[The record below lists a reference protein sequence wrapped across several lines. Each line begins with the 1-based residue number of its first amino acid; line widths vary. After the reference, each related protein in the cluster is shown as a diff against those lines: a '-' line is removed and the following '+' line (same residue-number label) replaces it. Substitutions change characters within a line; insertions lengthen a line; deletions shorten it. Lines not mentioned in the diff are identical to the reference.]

1 MLLPS
6 PQAKSVLLDAVFL
19 GGLVPNYSSWLRFSS
34 DVTLYV
40 VGQHR
45 YEQGRYT
52 TNVALCFVMFRYV
65 MFRYVMFRYVSLR
78 FVIFILYVTLNNF
91 TLKALRYSHSD
102 PIPPHCF
109 YNSVYIT
116 ACTPR
121 DHNVNHSVW
130 W

>member
-19 GGLVPNYSSWLRFSS
+19 GGLVPNCSSWLRFSS

-52 TNVALCFVMFRYV
+52 TNVALHCVTLCFV

-78 FVIFILYVTLNNF
+78 FVTLRFVIFIRCVTLNNF

-109 YNSVYIT
+109 YNSV
-116 ACTPR
+116 
-121 DHNVNHSVW
+121 
-130 W
+130 

>member
-19 GGLVPNYSSWLRFSS
+19 GGLVPNCSSWLRFSS

-52 TNVALCFVMFRYV
+52 TNVALHCVTLCFVMFRYVMFRYV

-78 FVIFILYVTLNNF
+78 FVTLRFVIFIRYVTLNNF
-91 TLKALRYSHSD
+91 TLKALR
-102 PIPPHCF
+102 
-109 YNSVYIT
+109 
-116 ACTPR
+116 
-121 DHNVNHSVW
+121 
-130 W
+130 

>member
-19 GGLVPNYSSWLRFSS
+19 GGLVPNCSSWLRFSS

-52 TNVALCFVMFRYV
+52 TNVALHCVTL
-65 MFRYVMFRYVSLR
+65 RYVMFRYVSLCYVSLCYVSLR
-78 FVIFILYVTLNNF
+78 FVTFRYVTF
-91 TLKALRYSHSD
+91 CYIHTLRY
-102 PIPPHCF
+102 
-109 YNSVYIT
+109 VE
-116 ACTPR
+116 
-121 DHNVNHSVW
+121 
-130 W
+130 

>member
-45 YEQGRYT
+45 YEQGRYKRCVT
-52 TNVALCFVMFRYV
+52 L
-65 MFRYVMFRYVSLR
+65 RYVMFRYVSLCFVMFR
-78 FVIFILYVTLNNF
+78 YVSLFVITFYSDV
-91 TLKALRYSHSD
+91 ALR
-102 PIPPHCF
+102 
-109 YNSVYIT
+109 
-116 ACTPR
+116 
-121 DHNVNHSVW
+121 
-130 W
+130 

>member
-52 TNVALCFVMFRYV
+52 TNVALHCVTLCFVMFRYV

-78 FVIFILYVTLNNF
+78 FVTLRFVIFIRCVTLNNF
-91 TLKALRYSHSD
+91 TLKALR
-102 PIPPHCF
+102 
-109 YNSVYIT
+109 
-116 ACTPR
+116 
-121 DHNVNHSVW
+121 
-130 W
+130 